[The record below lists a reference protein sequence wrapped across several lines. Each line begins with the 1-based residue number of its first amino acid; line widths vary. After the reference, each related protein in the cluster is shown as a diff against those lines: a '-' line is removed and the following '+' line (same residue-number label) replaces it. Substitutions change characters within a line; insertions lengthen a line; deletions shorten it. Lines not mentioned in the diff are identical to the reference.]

1 MQGVSDKIRGVV
13 IPAVNELVSAL
24 SRVATEISAIV
35 QAGNIE
41 VDVRTPNQGM
51 GSNVPQQF
59 QRTFGGRKRAEGGFI
74 TQPEIALIGEA
85 GREVVIPLE
94 KQARGT
100 ELWLQAGREL
110 GLITS
115 TSITNNSPV
124 QNTESYNA
132 LPQMVNAMKIQ
143 PQISDIIPHATGG
156 IFSQPHIGLVAEAGS
171 EAIIPLED
179 KSRGLPLWMAAGEEL
194 GFSFGG
200 SSTNSNM
207 SFTFNPTVSVTVNGG
222 EPDSESKFRRILSEM
237 FEELFLDFQ
246 ERMQRVAFE

>member
-1 MQGVSDKIRGVV
+1 MVKCSFLYV

-35 QAGNIE
+35 KAGNIE

-51 GSNVPQQF
+51 GGNVPTQY
-59 QRTFGGRKRAEGGFI
+59 QRILGGRKRAEGGFI

-94 KQARGT
+94 KQVRGT
-100 ELWLQAGREL
+100 ELWLKAGREL
-110 GLITS
+110 GMFAGNDTFS
-115 TSITNNSPV
+115 N
-124 QNTESYNA
+124 
-132 LPQMVNAMKIQ
+132 
-143 PQISDIIPHATGG
+143 IIPHATGG
-156 IFSQPHIGLVAEAGS
+156 IFTQPHIGLVAEAGS

-200 SSTNSNM
+200 SSSNSNM

-237 FEELFLDFQ
+237 FEDLFIDFQ